1 MKQKK
6 SKVVYTP
13 NKSFDCKR
21 PLGWDEMA
29 KKLTNAINRYNQE
42 EKKKWKRSFFLRLFS
57 HPTEYKVE
65 AQVAGN
71 PETMKLYPETY
82 HHLIWIESTRNK
94 RMHFDLLCSRNSL
107 TNSKFIQD
115 GVKYGHFLLIA
126 KDTSAKW
133 LGKKH
138 EFLYE
143 IFPFIQREVA

>member
-29 KKLTNAINRYNQE
+29 KKLTIAVNRYNQQN
-42 EKKKWKRSFFLRLFS
+42 KNS
-57 HPTEYKVE
+57 EYKVE
-65 AQVAGN
+65 VQAVGD
-71 PETMKLYPETY
+71 PKMMKLYLETN
-82 HHLIWIESTRNK
+82 HHRIWIESTRNK

-133 LGKKH
+133 LDKKY
-138 EFLYE
+138 EFLYK
-143 IFPFIQREVA
+143 ISPFIQREVA